1 MQVDRQH
8 QGKPVRNELDITFL
22 KDNRLYIIECKTK
35 RFSAKDQ
42 GAGADTL
49 YKLDTLK
56 DLLGGLQAKSMLISF
71 TQPSEFVVQRSGDL
85 RIALCCHKELSYLPE
100 KLLAWIK

>member
-56 DLLGGLQAKSMLISF
+56 DFLGGLQAKSMLISV
-71 TQPSEFVVQRSGDL
+71 TQPSEFVVQRAGDL
-85 RIALCCHKELSYLPE
+85 KIALCCYKELSYLPE

>member
-1 MQVDRQH
+1 M
-8 QGKPVRNELDITFL
+8 DITFS

-42 GAGADTL
+42 GAGADIL
-49 YKLDTLK
+49 YRLDTLK

-71 TQPSEFVVQRSGDL
+71 TQPSEFVVQRAGDL
-85 RIALCCHKELSYLPE
+85 RIALCCHKELSYLAE